1 MNDGTFQK
9 GLYGSLDNYTG
20 IDEKYSGEFSVTT
33 IRKYTSKLKDGKKI
47 LDVGCA
53 DGDLLSAL
61 VSRHKL
67 YGVDISTSL
76 VKRAAKKGLMAQVV
90 DLEKGLP
97 FKNKFFDVIVVHH
110 VLEHVVNTDKLLSDI
125 NRVLKIRG
133 TLFLT
138 FPNSTSLVS
147 AFMYLLDYP
156 PYCGARYRSLHVR
169 DFTLKTVK
177 IALFNNGF
185 EVQEVFGGSFLIL
198 KNNFLSLV
206 TKYLPR
212 LAADITLRAKKV
224 KNVHRLSN
232 QVYDFGLNRKRFLR
246 D

>member
-1 MNDGTFQK
+1 MKDGSFQK
-9 GLYGSLDNYTG
+9 GLYGSLDNYTC

-33 IRKYTSKLKDGKKI
+33 IRKNINKLKEGKKI

-53 DGDLLSAL
+53 DGDLLSVL

-67 YGVDISTSL
+67 YGVDISASL
-76 VKRAAKKGLMAQVV
+76 VKRAVKKGLMGQVA

-97 FKNKFFDVIVVHH
+97 FKNEFFDVVVVHH

-138 FPNSTSLVS
+138 FPNSTSLLS
-147 AFMYLLDYP
+147 AFMYLSDYP

-177 IALFNNGF
+177 IALLNNGF

-206 TKYLPR
+206 TKYIPR

-224 KNVHRLSN
+224 KNIDRSKN
-232 QVYDFGLNRKRFLR
+232 QFYDFGLNIKKFLY